1 MKQTPKV
8 SIITPAYNAA
18 EFLPETINSVL
29 KQTFSDWEMII
40 IDDCST
46 DNTFEIA
53 TNYSKI
59 DSRIKVIQNNIN
71 SGVAA
76 TRNNGLDIALG
87 DFIAFVDS
95 DDMWL
100 PEKLEKQIAFMEEN
114 GYALTYTKYQNY
126 VTETKQRGK
135 IIKAPKKMTAK
146 KILGNTAIGC
156 LTVVVNKKMVGDFR
170 MPLLKHTEDNCT
182 WQEILSRGFVAF
194 GLQKVLSLYRISSN
208 SMTSK
213 KSSAAK
219 QQWETY
225 RQYYKFPLIKSFYY
239 FTKYAFNAVKKHF

>member
-1 MKQTPKV
+1 MPKV
-8 SIITPAYNAA
+8 SVITPAYNAA
-18 EFLPETINSVL
+18 EFLPETIDSVL
-29 KQTFSDWEMII
+29 QQTFLDWEMII
-40 IDDCST
+40 IDDCSK

-53 TNYSKI
+53 TNYATK
-59 DSRIKVIQNNIN
+59 DSRIKVIKNETN

-76 TRNNGLDIALG
+76 TRNHGLEIALG
-87 DFIAFVDS
+87 DFIAFIDS

-100 PEKLEKQIAFMEEN
+100 PEKLEKQIRFMEEN

-126 VTETKQRGK
+126 ITETKQKGR

-156 LTVVVNKKMVGDFR
+156 LTVMVNKKMVGDFR

-182 WQEILSRGFVAF
+182 WQEILSRGYEAY
-194 GLQKVLSLYRISSN
+194 GLQEVLSLYRISAN

-213 KSSAAK
+213 KTSAAK

-225 RQYYKFPLIKSFYY
+225 RYHYKFSLIKSLYY
-239 FTKYAFNAVKKHF
+239 FTKYAFHAVIKHF